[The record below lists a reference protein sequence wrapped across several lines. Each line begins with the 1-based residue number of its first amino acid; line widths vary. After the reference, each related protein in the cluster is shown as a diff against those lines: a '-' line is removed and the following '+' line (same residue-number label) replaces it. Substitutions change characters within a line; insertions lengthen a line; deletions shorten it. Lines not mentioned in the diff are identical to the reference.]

1 MRLKIRKIGSE
12 MEFFKTFFPSH
23 PEHARK
29 FLEWV
34 KKSKPHIRTWKTFA
48 KYQGISKSIYF
59 YIKHRAMELGMVK
72 KVNDRLEISRDFAT
86 IMRTYAELYES
97 FLEK

>member
-1 MRLKIRKIGSE
+1 MRLKLKKIGSE
-12 MEFFKTFFPSH
+12 LEFFKTFFPSN
-23 PEHARK
+23 PELARK

-34 KKSKPHIRTWKTFA
+34 KKSKPHVATWKIFA
-48 KYQGISKSIYF
+48 KHQGVSKSAYF
-59 YIKHRAMELGMVK
+59 YVKKRAIELGMVK

-86 IMRTYAELYES
+86 IMRSYAEIYES